1 MARGVSPEAQERLA
15 ADRELADRLP
25 GLLDDA
31 AEADEE
37 LRAAQAAGTPE
48 TEVRELAMRLDGAL
62 TDAMRAAYAQRRV
75 EIGPRGY
82 DDWLYRRARMAK
94 PAVRRWTMEAE
105 RLLTMR
111 EEHRLTGVPRLP
123 IPRAS

>member
-1 MARGVSPEAQERLA
+1 MARRVSPEAQERLS
-15 ADRELADRLP
+15 ADRELADRLAD
-25 GLLDDA
+25 LLDSA

-37 LRAAQAAGTPE
+37 LRAAQASRKPE
-48 TEVRELAMRLDGAL
+48 PEVRALAMRLDDAL
-62 TDAMRAAYAQRRV
+62 TEAMRAAYARRRV

-82 DDWLYRRARMAK
+82 DDWIYRRARMAK
-94 PAVRRWTMEAE
+94 PAVKLWTAEAE
-105 RLLTMR
+105 RLLTLR